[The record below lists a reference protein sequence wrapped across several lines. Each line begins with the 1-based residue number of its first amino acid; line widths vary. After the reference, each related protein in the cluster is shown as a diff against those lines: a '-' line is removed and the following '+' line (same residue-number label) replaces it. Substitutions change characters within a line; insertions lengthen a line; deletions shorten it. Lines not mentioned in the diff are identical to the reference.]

1 MLSRERNT
9 GFPAC
14 HPWNPY
20 RDNKQDFPTICCTL
34 LVPSRKP
41 FYLTL
46 RADSWH
52 RSECEGLKA
61 LHEWEMELGKMHGW
75 GWKETG
81 HQFSEMLSL
90 LCCFCS
96 TSSSHACSL
105 SLTSFPPYQL
115 FSQLQD
121 EGNPTKINFPL
132 LMQHSSF
139 FRVLSGLPWPI
150 LATLW
155 ESSNSF
161 LQFFLLPW
169 VPIQIS
175 TNDRVWDLWET
186 LRNQQKDENY
196 RVRGTNS
203 HFSFW
208 KTRGQQD
215 NHSR

>member
-1 MLSRERNT
+1 M
-9 GFPAC
+9 
-14 HPWNPY
+14 
-20 RDNKQDFPTICCTL
+20 
-34 LVPSRKP
+34 
-41 FYLTL
+41 L
-46 RADSWH
+46 RADSCH
-52 RSECEGLKA
+52 RSECKGLKV
-61 LHEWEMELGKMHGW
+61 LHEWEMELGKMRGW

-81 HQFSEMLSL
+81 NQFSEMLSL
-90 LCCFCS
+90 LHCFCS

-105 SLTSFPPYQL
+105 SLASFPPYQL
-115 FSQLQD
+115 VSQLQK
-121 EGNPTKINFPL
+121 EGNHTKIIFSL
-132 LMQHSSF
+132 LMQYSSF
-139 FRVLSGLPWPI
+139 FRVSSGLPYPI
-150 LATLW
+150 LAATR

-196 RVRGTNS
+196 SVWEINS

-215 NHSR
+215 NNSR